1 MALERSD
8 RPTLRTI
15 SELTGFAVPTVSRA
29 LKGAP
34 DIGPATKDTVQRVA
48 REIGYVPN
56 RAGVRLKTGKTH
68 VISLILS
75 TERDIMSHTARL
87 ISGIA
92 EALRD
97 TNYHLI
103 VTPTLKG
110 EDPMKPVRYIVETG
124 SADAIILNQT
134 EPEDARVAYLMER
147 GFPFATHGRTNQSC
161 QHAYFDFDNDRYGQM
176 AVSELAGRGRRHI
189 LLVAPPPNQMYARHM
204 IAAAEEQAALSGVGL
219 TRLEA
224 ATSDETTDAIR
235 SAVFDHVTSAVET
248 DAILCGSTAAAMA
261 SVAAVEA
268 AGRAV
273 AQDVDVLSKEALPF
287 LKLFRPGIITL
298 AEDAVRAADFLA
310 RATVQAVDRPD
321 LPPLQAL
328 DFPETF
334 D

>member
-1 MALERSD
+1 MG

-34 DIGPATKDTVQRVA
+34 DIGKSTKETVQRVA

-68 VISLILS
+68 VVSLVLS
-75 TERDIMSHTARL
+75 TDRDIMSHTARL

-97 TNYHLI
+97 TNYHMI

-134 EPEDARVAYLMER
+134 EPEDARVAYLMAH
-147 GFPFATHGRTNQSC
+147 GFPFATHGRTNQS
-161 QHAYFDFDNDRYGQM
+161 HLHPYFDFDNDRYGRI
-176 AVSELAGRGRRHI
+176 AVSELAARGRRHI
-189 LLVAPPPNQMYARHM
+189 LLVAPPPGQMYARHM
-204 IAAAEEQAALSGVGL
+204 ITAAEEQARDCGVGL
-219 TRLEA
+219 VRLQA
-224 ATSDETTDAIR
+224 ATSDETTDTIR
-235 SAVFDHVTSAVET
+235 AAVLEHVSRAPET

-261 SVAAVEA
+261 SVAAIEA
-268 AGRAV
+268 AGRSV
-273 AQDVDVLSKEALPF
+273 SKEVDILSKEALPF
-287 LKLFRPGIITL
+287 LNLFRPGIITL
-298 AEDAVRAADFLA
+298 AEDATRAGDFLA
-310 RATVQAVDRPD
+310 RAAVQAIDRPD
-321 LPPLQAL
+321 LPPMQAL
-328 DFPETF
+328 DFP
-334 D
+334 DRID